1 MSKNTQEKIK
11 AAVDLLIDKDTD
23 MTAFFAK
30 DGILKQ
36 LTKNIFERALRA
48 ELDEHLGYSKYD
60 RSQIDNSR
68 NGVGKKQLITE
79 GGVLDIEVPR
89 DRNADFIPVLVPKR
103 QTRIDGLD
111 QKILS
116 LYAKGMSVSDIKIQ
130 IEELYGAEIS
140 ESLISRVTDNIMDE
154 VRSWQNRPLDSVYA
168 IVYFDALIVKVR
180 HEKRII
186 NKSVYVALGIDLTG
200 RKDILGLWIS
210 ENEGAKFWLNN
221 LTEMKNRGLK
231 DILIACSDNLSGMS
245 EAISAVYPATEHQL
259 CIVHQIRNSLA
270 YVSYKDRKE
279 VAADLKLV
287 YTSITEDEALTALSD
302 FDLKWGKQYPHIA
315 KSWQNNWHNL
325 VIFLQYPEVIRRIIY
340 TTNTIEGL
348 NSQLRKV
355 TNNKRVFPS
364 DDSVFKTLYLTI
376 GYITKKWTMPI
387 QNWKA
392 AYAPANSSL
401 SLDKD
406 CPVITS
412 LTGLFGFRI
421 SVVVQNVN

>member
-1 MSKNTQEKIK
+1 MNKDIIYKEYNMSKINQEKIK

-23 MTAFFAK
+23 LTSFFAK
-30 DGILKQ
+30 DGMLRE
-36 LTKNIFERALRA
+36 LTKNIFERALKA
-48 ELDEHLGYSKYD
+48 EMDEHLGYSKYG
-60 RSQIDNSR
+60 RSEVENSR
-68 NGVGKKQLITE
+68 NGASKKKLITE
-79 GGVLDIEVPR
+79 GGVLELEVPR
-89 DRNADFIPVLVPKR
+89 DRNSEFTPALVAKR

-116 LYAKGMSVSDIKIQ
+116 LYAKGMSLSDIKIQ

-154 VRSWQNRPLDSVYA
+154 VRSWQNRPLEAVYA
-168 IVYFDALIVKVR
+168 IVYFDALVVKVR
-180 HEKRII
+180 QDKRII
-186 NKSVYVALGIDLTG
+186 NKAVYVALGIDLTG

-210 ENEGAKFWLNN
+210 ENEGSKFWLNN
-221 LTEMKNRGLK
+221 FTEMKNRGLK

-259 CIVHQIRNSLA
+259 CIVHQIRNSLS

-287 YTSITEDEALTALSD
+287 YSSITEDEALTALSD
-302 FDLKWGKQYPHIA
+302 FDMKWGKQYPHIA
-315 KSWQNNWHNL
+315 KSWQNNWQNL
-325 VIFLQYPEVIRRIIY
+325 VVFLQYPAVIRRIIY
-340 TTNTIEGL
+340 TTNAIEGL

-376 GYITKKWTMPI
+376 DYITRKWTMPI
-387 QNWKA
+387 QNWGEAMAHFLIKFE
-392 AYAPANSSL
+392 
-401 SLDKD
+401 
-406 CPVITS
+406 
-412 LTGLFGFRI
+412 GRI
-421 SVVVQNVN
+421 